1 MSSRGCESE
10 NTLSYDVT
18 VIGKLARPDGGY
30 GGGITIK
37 FLVV

>member
-1 MSSRGCESE
+1 MSPRGCESK
-10 NTLSYDVT
+10 NTLSYGVT
-18 VIGKLARPDGGY
+18 VVGKLAHPDGGY